1 MSEYATYV
9 LQLKDNHYY
18 VGKSAYLMKR
28 LLQHFNNGGSKW
40 TQLHKPIAVLEVH
53 DDDLERELTLKY
65 MKMYGVS
72 AVRGFAWCQVN
83 FTKRQD
89 YLLTEALETFSQL

>member
-1 MSEYATYV
+1 MPEYATYV

-18 VGKSAYLMKR
+18 VGKSTYLMKR

-40 TQLHKPIAVLEVH
+40 TQLHKPVAVLEVH

-65 MKMYGVS
+65 MRTYGMD
-72 AVRGFAWCQVN
+72 AVRGHAWCM
-83 FTKRQD
+83 TT
-89 YLLTEALETFSQL
+89 LTPNNKYHLAKTLNSF